1 MKVKNITALKDTI
14 RNSPELKEQLLKDP
28 EGFID
33 KLESPILDKG
43 VFLTVVYIVGAA
55 LFICIVVAAI
65 ISLSPGQVVN
75 DPDGNPV
82 LLQKEINNF
91 FVMIG
96 SASIGALAGL
106 LAPSPNE

>member
-1 MKVKNITALKDTI
+1 MKIKNITALKDSI

-55 LFICIVVAAI
+55 LLTCIIVASI
-65 ISLSPGQVVN
+65 IALTGQE
-75 DPDGNPV
+75 
-82 LLQKEINNF
+82 EIHDF

-106 LAPSPNE
+106 LAPSPSE